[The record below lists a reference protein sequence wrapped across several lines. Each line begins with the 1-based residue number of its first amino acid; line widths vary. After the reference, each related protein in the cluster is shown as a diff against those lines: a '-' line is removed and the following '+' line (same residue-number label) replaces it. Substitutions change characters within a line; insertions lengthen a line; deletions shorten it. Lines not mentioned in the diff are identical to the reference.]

1 MRRIHFNGGRLDRVQ
16 RVALVLAF
24 AVLAGGGAAGYAW
37 HDHEQAK
44 RRDAAAHACMNAA
57 TPAAQAIFSYDY
69 RAFDASVDKARS
81 FITGDFVGEYAKTTA
96 ALKPTAVN
104 VQAIVQAQVSAVG
117 VVAVTDGNVEVLVYL
132 NQYRRNAN
140 ITGEKVDQDR
150 VVLTMAPSDHGCRV
164 EQASA
169 I

>member
-1 MRRIHFNGGRLDRVQ
+1 MRRIHFNGGRLDHLQ
-16 RVALVLAF
+16 RLVLVLTI

-37 HDHEQAK
+37 HDREKAQQ
-44 RRDAAAHACMNAA
+44 RESAARACLNAA

-69 RAFDASVDKARS
+69 RTFDNSVATARP
-81 FITGDFVGEYAKTTA
+81 FITGGFVGEYAKTTA
-96 ALKPTAVN
+96 ALKPTAVQ

-117 VVAVTDGNVEVLVYL
+117 VVAVTDGSVEVLVYL
-132 NQYRRNAN
+132 SQYRRNAN

-150 VVLTMAPSDHGCRV
+150 VVLTMSPGDHGCRV